1 MTNLEIKQK
10 IDDNNKLIKSLLN
23 PSEFT
28 LNNAVSELLRE
39 NAELQKHCNHSF
51 VDGFCE
57 YCYVM
62 EEQECQ

>member
-10 IDDNNKLIKSLLN
+10 IDDNNRLIKSLLN

-39 NAELQKHCNHSF
+39 NAELQKQCNHSF

-57 YCYVM
+57 YCYLM
-62 EEQECQ
+62 EDQE